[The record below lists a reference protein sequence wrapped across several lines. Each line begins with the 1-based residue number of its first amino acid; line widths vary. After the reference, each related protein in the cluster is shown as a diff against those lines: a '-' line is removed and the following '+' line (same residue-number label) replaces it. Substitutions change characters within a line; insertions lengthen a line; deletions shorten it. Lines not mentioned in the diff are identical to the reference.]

1 MWSLA
6 GGFQPFP
13 AGRHGAL
20 QLWQF
25 LVSLLDDPANA
36 SCIQWTGR
44 GLEFK
49 LVDPEEVARRW
60 GLQKNRTTMNYDKLS
75 RSLRY
80 YYEKGI
86 MQKVGGERYVY
97 RFVCDPE
104 LFFSL
109 AAEAGIPT
117 AAHNEKLLQTS
128 AACDEA
134 PVAKRPACEPS
145 SREHSPK
152 RARQSSA
159 HRHKRSTEPERVF
172 EERSAAAVPE
182 SYPSM
187 TLSDASL
194 TPTQTQGAMASWSD
208 YQRSLSEQ
216 SAYSSPNRQFATI
229 ADSWV
234 GTGCAPAT
242 ATGAQRVPQI
252 TGELHHHHYHYH
264 HFGSPFQ
271 GLSPVG
277 FGVGMGIGASATAE
291 AIAQPASFALGG
303 GASLFNQFN
312 LHNAYGV
319 GSPVAQSQP
328 PVARSYEAPKEPEV
342 PVGVQEYGYE
352 GGWTAG
358 KFREAMSCSAGHYN
372 YGFQFSYGGYPA
384 SGQQFGAAACGSTS
398 PYLGGGAANGNPAN
412 APRATEN
419 GSE

>member
-1 MWSLA
+1 M
-6 GGFQPFP
+6 
-13 AGRHGAL
+13 
-20 QLWQF
+20 
-25 LVSLLDDPANA
+25 SLLDDPANA

-109 AAEAGIPT
+109 AADAGIPT
-117 AAHNEKLLQTS
+117 AAQNEKLLQTS
-128 AACDEA
+128 AHTLTCEDAS
-134 PVAKRPACEPS
+134 VAKRSSREPS

-152 RARQSSA
+152 RARHSYA
-159 HRHKRSTEPERVF
+159 HKQKRSSETEPTY
-172 EERSAAAVPE
+172 EERSAAAAAAMPE
-182 SYPSM
+182 HYQSM
-187 TLSDASL
+187 TISDASL
-194 TPTQTQGAMASWSD
+194 TPTQSQGAMAAWSD

-216 SAYSSPNRQFATI
+216 SAYSSPNRQLAPTTDGWAGAGCGSAAT
-229 ADSWV
+229 
-234 GTGCAPAT
+234 TGV
-242 ATGAQRVPQI
+242 QRVPQI

-277 FGVGMGIGASATAE
+277 FGMGMGVGAPATAE

-303 GASLFNQFN
+303 GASFFNQFN
-312 LHNAYGV
+312 IQNAYGM
-319 GSPVAQSQP
+319 GSPVAQQQQP
-328 PVARSYEAPKEPEV
+328 PPQPSVARGYDASRECEAAVTGGNEF
-342 PVGVQEYGYE
+342 GYG

-358 KFREAMSCSAGHYN
+358 KFREAMSFSAGHYN

-384 SGQQFGAAACGSTS
+384 AGGQQFAGAACGATS
-398 PYLGGGAANGNPAN
+398 PYLGDGAANGSAAN